1 MSGSRFENDMIEH
14 CAPTLAGL
22 KSASLFR
29 YYFKDKDKA
38 GAEIEATGKKLIGC
52 GVYVEIMRWDSD
64 AALIY
69 AYRLSRLKEEIK
81 SPKVGKMLAYYGYP
95 KDDVLLCIACLKG
108 KLCNDACFPH
118 EIGLFLGYPPE
129 DVKGF
134 IENKGENCKCCGAWK
149 AYCNEKEKN
158 RMFCKLKKCS
168 EICRKVYTKSG
179 DITQVTVCA

>member
-38 GAEIEATGKKLIGC
+38 VAEIEATGKKLIGC

-81 SPKVGKMLAYYGYP
+81 SPKVGEMLAYYGYP
-95 KDDVLLCIACLKG
+95 KDDVLLCIACLKE

>member
-1 MSGSRFENDMIEH
+1 MGGSKFENDMIEH

-38 GAEIEATGKKLIGC
+38 GAEIEYTGRKLAGS
-52 GVYVEIMRWDSD
+52 GVYVEIMRWDVD
-64 AALIY
+64 AVLIY
-69 AYRLSRLKEEIK
+69 AYRLSQLKEEFG
-81 SPKVGKMLAYYGYP
+81 SLKVGRMLANYGYP
-95 KDDVLLCIACLKG
+95 GNDVIQCIACLKE
-108 KLCNDACFPH
+108 KLCNSNCFPH

-158 RMFCKLKKCS
+158 RLFFKLKKCS
-168 EICRKVYTKSG
+168 EICKKVYTESG